1 MFSDTSMLFIDRN
14 IYTYL
19 FTLVRCSD
27 KKHMAFPTYG
37 ISCQSDALFS
47 QPSNTIDCYGDSCGS
62 WNTPWTLTI
71 SSTPSILHFNTKL
84 IRGEKGGERSH
95 ALIQILFSCVCVHV

>member
-71 SSTPSILHFNTKL
+71 SSTPSILHFNPLALQREGTK
-84 IRGEKGGERSH
+84 RDV
-95 ALIQILFSCVCVHV
+95 FSFSNECMLA